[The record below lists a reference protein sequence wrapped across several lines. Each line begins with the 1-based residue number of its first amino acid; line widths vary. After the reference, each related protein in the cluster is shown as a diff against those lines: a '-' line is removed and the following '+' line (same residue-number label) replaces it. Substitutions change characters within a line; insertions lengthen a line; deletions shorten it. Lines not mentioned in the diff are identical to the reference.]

1 MKPLVTVHG
10 YAEEIKGG
18 WRHLL
23 CPLIFLGGFIMKT
36 RRSISFVM
44 SLCLLGSVF
53 SASCVS
59 AYAADEVTEAETIS
73 TETEISFQ
81 YDRKE
86 GPLYFSGNDVVKCDP
101 EYSGEVIIPPLQDE
115 NNIGH
120 ILEDAFDR
128 CYNVTSVVIPDG
140 YIVDEN
146 AYGTIAR
153 GDIKQF
159 YQEGP
164 FYFRCDLE
172 HAVLVRCAVDYSG
185 DVEIPA
191 FVQGLPV
198 TFVSGLAFNGCEDIT
213 SVTVPSGVSVG
224 PNAFTGM
231 VRLEK
236 LIFEGS
242 SYSFLGLDYVMG
254 NTILDDLIIDSH
266 YFVPLKFDEYNV
278 PVNCTDHL
286 SCRVGIHRC
295 SRADELL
302 NDSDSGFKL
311 GYTELYYLEDE
322 AENFEAGDVNMD
334 SKVSIADSVAI
345 MNYITNSEKHGLT
358 EVQQKLADVVG
369 SGDGITAVDA
379 LEIQRRGTEASL

>member
-1 MKPLVTVHG
+1 
-10 YAEEIKGG
+10 
-18 WRHLL
+18 
-23 CPLIFLGGFIMKT
+23 MKT

-59 AYAADEVTEAETIS
+59 AYAVDEVTEAETIS
-73 TETEISFQ
+73 TETEVSFQ

-101 EYSGEVIIPPLQDE
+101 EYSGEVVIPPLQDE

-146 AYGTIAR
+146 AYGTIAC

-185 DVEIPA
+185 AWRYLLLFRD
-191 FVQGLPV
+191 
-198 TFVSGLAFNGCEDIT
+198 
-213 SVTVPSGVSVG
+213 
-224 PNAFTGM
+224 
-231 VRLEK
+231 
-236 LIFEGS
+236 
-242 SYSFLGLDYVMG
+242 FL
-254 NTILDDLIIDSH
+254 
-266 YFVPLKFDEYNV
+266 
-278 PVNCTDHL
+278 
-286 SCRVGIHRC
+286 
-295 SRADELL
+295 
-302 NDSDSGFKL
+302 
-311 GYTELYYLEDE
+311 
-322 AENFEAGDVNMD
+322 
-334 SKVSIADSVAI
+334 
-345 MNYITNSEKHGLT
+345 
-358 EVQQKLADVVG
+358 
-369 SGDGITAVDA
+369 
-379 LEIQRRGTEASL
+379 